1 MHFDFPVYLQITFKK
16 HSILHPLD
24 REEPLNAY
32 IKNGKGRKKRRGVI
46 LKIHHN
52 NIYYN
57 DNVRI
62 YL

>member
-1 MHFDFPVYLQITFKK
+1 
-16 HSILHPLD
+16 
-24 REEPLNAY
+24 
-32 IKNGKGRKKRRGVI
+32 VI